1 MANFDFI
8 TDEKFRASLE
18 SDYQEIEAALE
29 TKAWKAVHVLAGSI
43 IEAVLADY
51 LLSIGYYEEQKVL
64 NPRVQDRTINPLEM
78 QLGGLIEACKAKAIL
93 TERRVALSTVVQ
105 GYRNLIHPGRVI
117 RLRESV
123 DEDGAT
129 VAKSLVEMIVREVAN
144 KRQETFGPTAV
155 QVVKKVVQDPDAVA
169 FIDHLLRGMS
179 SSELERLLLHELPD
193 TYLHN
198 LNYARQVSSDY
209 AGVNALAK
217 VFRTAFERATD
228 EINARAVSRFVSI
241 IKQESQQI
249 VADYEDA
256 FFEASDLKYLPSE
269 EALVHVSLI
278 KQQLFSRLENWTI
291 PADALVR
298 WVIGLGSY
306 IETEWEAERLARSIG
321 QQLIADF
328 DETDPYDANI
338 TWWQLA
344 HEMQSNPKI
353 YAAFVRAV
361 DSWIARYRAETS
373 SPEIAE
379 WLQVAN
385 PNFPHE
391 ESRITTEQDS

>member
-1 MANFDFI
+1 M
-8 TDEKFRASLE
+8 T
-18 SDYQEIEAALE
+18 
-29 TKAWKAVHVLAGSI
+29 
-43 IEAVLADY
+43 
-51 LLSIGYYEEQKVL
+51 
-64 NPRVQDRTINPLEM
+64 
-78 QLGGLIEACKAKAIL
+78 
-93 TERRVALSTVVQ
+93 
-105 GYRNLIHPGRVI
+105 
-117 RLRESV
+117 
-123 DEDGAT
+123 
-129 VAKSLVEMIVREVAN
+129 
-144 KRQETFGPTAV
+144 
-155 QVVKKVVQDPDAVA
+155 
-169 FIDHLLRGMS
+169 
-179 SSELERLLLHELPD
+179 
-193 TYLHN
+193 
-198 LNYARQVSSDY
+198 SSDY